1 MVKPKQTFTN
11 DESRR
16 RSYDKASSEYD
27 NKRFTQA
34 VEDASNEVLA
44 DLLNLE
50 PNSKI
55 LDLAAGTGRTSIPLA
70 KNGFIVTALD
80 LTEGMMKV
88 MKKKIATQ
96 NIKNIDVVPGNAKQI
111 PYEDSSFDA
120 VVSFRFLHLF
130 DEDDKQKIIDEAH
143 RVVKPGGKVL
153 LEFNNDAMIGRSL
166 LGVYNWIRGKGL
178 TSAVSKQNIIKLYQD
193 YKIYKIQGFGL
204 PLTGSIA
211 KVSPNISSSLIK
223 LSVNDTF
230 KSISRMFWVIS
241 TKQ

>member
-34 VEDASNEVLA
+34 VEDASNEVT
-44 DLLNLE
+44 DSKSE

-55 LDLAAGTGRTSIPLA
+55 LDLAATGRTSIPLA

-153 LEFNNDAMIGRSL
+153 LEFNNDAMNGRSL